1 MLPQEPLV
9 QTITFRDD
17 QKEMKLALSYDIAED
32 KENSSKEASD
42 SGKSSYERDANS
54 FSSKANSHRGSG
66 SHGETSS
73 KSNSESNIPLR
84 SSSHSSTSSLD
95 GTASKKCN
103 REERVSFLKALALAE
118 DEIVLRAVGIP
129 DDSKQIT
136 RSEFKE
142 LTANTGFQFGER
154 FSLIEH
160 AWSTENKALVRLS
173 IPLSIEK
180 EMHNY
185 IVHPC
190 IIDACL
196 QSCIALGATDHD
208 RQVIPIGM
216 YHPKGGG
223 GTQHMHIRGGKSDI
237 FGSEY
242 YQK

>member
-9 QTITFRDD
+9 QAITLSDD
-17 QKEMKLALSYDIAED
+17 QKEMQLALGYDIAEAKD
-32 KENSSKEASD
+32 TSSKEASD
-42 SGKSSYERDANS
+42 SGNSSYERGANS
-54 FSSKANSHRGSG
+54 FSSKADSHRGSG

-73 KSNSESNIPLR
+73 KRNPESNSPLR
-84 SSSHSSTSSLD
+84 SSSDSSKSSLD
-95 GTASKKCN
+95 GTSSEECN
-103 REERVSFLKALALAE
+103 KEERVSFLKALALAE
-118 DEIVLRAVGIP
+118 DKVVLRAVGIP

-142 LTANTGFQFGER
+142 LTADTGFQFGER

-180 EMHNY
+180 EMHDY

-208 RQVIPIGM
+208 RQVIPIGR
-216 YHPKGGG
+216 YHSVSK
-223 GTQHMHIRGGKSDI
+223 R
-237 FGSEY
+237 
-242 YQK
+242 